1 MPSLTLFRLLKEHSG
16 DTMAALEHACR
27 TIDHLASQVSVGLM
41 RAGLPTEHVP
51 KPRLVALDVDRQ
63 DSPNG

>member
-16 DTMAALEHACR
+16 NTMAALEHACR
-27 TIDHLASQVSVGLM
+27 TIDHLAANVSVGMM
-41 RAGLPTEHVP
+41 RAGLPTDHTP
-51 KPRLVALDVDRQ
+51 KPRLVALDIDRQ